1 MQWSDVPSHLDWSGE
16 ITNAEPKLKVA
27 ELVADRVRDGDTIG
41 VGSGSTAFLAIQAI
55 AKRVGEKG
63 FSVVAIPTSVE
74 VGLACAALG
83 VPTTSLVHARPDW
96 CFDGADE
103 VDPDRNLIKGRGGAL
118 FQEKLV
124 MAAAPETFIC
134 VDDSK
139 FVANLGEKHAIP
151 LEVDVQALRLVETV
165 LQREFT
171 VKEMTLRLAKGKDGP
186 VVTERGNLLIDIRLD
201 RVESD
206 TQARLVAIPGILET
220 GLFMGF
226 DVTVLKA

>member
-1 MQWSDVPSHLDWSGE
+1 MEWSDVPGHLDWSGE
-16 ITNAEPKLKVA
+16 ITNLEPKLKVA
-27 ELVADRVRDGDTIG
+27 ELVAERVRDGDTIG

-55 AKRVGEKG
+55 AKRAKEKRLE
-63 FSVVAIPTSVE
+63 VVAIPTSVE

-139 FVANLGEKHAIP
+139 MVTSLGQKHAIP
-151 LEVDVQALRLVETV
+151 LEVDVQALRLVESTV
-165 LQREFT
+165 EREFP
-171 VKEMTLRLAKGKDGP
+171 VKEMALRLAKGKDGP
-186 VVTERGNLLIDIRLD
+186 VLTERGNLLIDIRLES
-201 RVESD
+201 VESD
-206 TQARLVAIPGILET
+206 TQARLIAIPGIVET

-226 DVTVLKA
+226 DVTILKA

>member
-1 MQWSDVPSHLDWSGE
+1 MRWSDVPGHLDWSGE
-16 ITNAEPKLKVA
+16 ITNLEPKLKVA
-27 ELVADRVRDGDTIG
+27 ELVAERVRDGDTIG
-41 VGSGSTAFLAIQAI
+41 VGSGSTAFLCIQAI
-55 AKRVGEKG
+55 AKRAGAKG
-63 FSVVAIPTSVE
+63 LDVVAIPTSVE
-74 VGLACAALG
+74 VGLACASLG

-124 MAAAPETFIC
+124 MASAAETFIC

-139 FVANLGEKHAIP
+139 FVTNLGEKHAIP
-151 LEVDVQALRLVETV
+151 LEVDVQALRLVETLV
-165 LQREFT
+165 QREFT

-201 RVESD
+201 QVEAD
-206 TQARLVAIPGILET
+206 TQARLAAIPGIVET

>member
-1 MQWSDVPSHLDWSGE
+1 MQWSDVPGHLDWSGE
-16 ITNAEPKLKVA
+16 ISNLEPKLKVA
-27 ELVADRVRDGDTIG
+27 EIVADRVRDGDTIG

-55 AKRVGEKG
+55 AKRAKEKG

-74 VGLACAALG
+74 VGLACAALD

-151 LEVDVQALRLVETV
+151 LEVDVQALRLVESTV
-165 LQREFT
+165 EREFP

-186 VVTERGNLLIDIRLD
+186 VLTERGNLLIDIRLE

-206 TQARLVAIPGILET
+206 AQARLIAIPGIVET